1 MATATT
7 QRVDWSLLW
16 GQRAFRFFFTAMFV
30 SLFGSGMNFISV
42 SWYIMSA
49 THSTVAVSWQVIVVT
64 LPGLVVPFLGGVL
77 IDRLDRRYLGVLL
90 DLARGL
96 AVLAI
101 SAIAYRGQLHLWH
114 LYLMTLI
121 TGTGSAMYWANVNA
135 LVQEVIPPSQ
145 FTGANATVLVGVQT
159 GMLLAGTFVGF
170 IYDHVGLAGIL
181 CIDGLTYF
189 VSAYCLYSLRSG
201 RVSPRDHRQYPREYS
216 DSTQGTAQALESGE
230 NPEIAEAGLSLA
242 VYADM
247 KEGFG
252 YLRGNPVVVA
262 LGVTHAL
269 LMASIVSS
277 NVVLVAL
284 ANDIL
289 HSGARGFGF
298 IEAGWAIGAIV
309 GGLITSQLPQR
320 LRLPLYVAAMAGMAL
335 GHIAMPFVAF
345 LLGAAILQGCFG
357 FFRALAGVVAQ
368 SSLMAIVPKHFMG
381 RTQSAFA
388 IFATVLQLIMSFSL
402 GIVAQRFSIAI
413 GFLLLAA
420 LYAGATLTA
429 SRARKLLSQ
438 TLVSESSPASS

>member
-1 MATATT
+1 MATALSH
-7 QRVDWSLLW
+7 RVDWSLLW
-16 GQRAFRFFFTAMFV
+16 GQRSFRFFFTAMFV

-64 LPGLVVPFLGGVL
+64 LPGLLVPFLGGVL
-77 IDRLDRRYLGVLL
+77 IDRYDRRLIGVLL
-90 DLARGL
+90 DVSRGL
-96 AVLAI
+96 AVV
-101 SAIAYRGQLHLWH
+101 AIAYIAWRGDLHLWH

-145 FTGANATVLVGVQT
+145 FTGANAAVLVGVQT
-159 GMLLAGTFVGF
+159 GMFLAGTFVGF
-170 IYDHVGLAGIL
+170 MYDHAGIAGIL
-181 CIDGLTYF
+181 FIDGLTYF
-189 VSAYCLYSLRSG
+189 VSAFCLYSLRSG
-201 RVSPRDHRQYPREYS
+201 YLSPQAHRQYPREFS
-216 DSTQGTAQALESGE
+216 ESTEGTVQALESGD
-230 NPEIAEAGLSLA
+230 NPEVAEAGLSLA
-242 VYADM
+242 IFADM
-247 KEGFG
+247 KEGWA
-252 YLRGNPVVVA
+252 YLREQPLVMA
-262 LGVTHAL
+262 LGITHAL

-298 IEAGWAIGAIV
+298 IEAGWAVGAIV

-335 GHIAMPFVAF
+335 GHVAMPFVGF
-345 LLGAAILQGCFG
+345 LLGAVILHACFG
-357 FFRALAGVVAQ
+357 SFRALAGIVAQ

-388 IFATVLQLIMSFSL
+388 IFATVLQLAITFSL
-402 GIVAQRFSIAI
+402 GWIAERFSIAL
-413 GFLLLAA
+413 GFFLLAFM
-420 LYAGATLTA
+420 YAGATLTA
-429 SRARKLLSQ
+429 SRARKMLH
-438 TLVSESSPASS
+438 SSAI

>member
-1 MATATT
+1 MATVVTH
-7 QRVDWSLLW
+7 RVDWRLLL
-16 GQRAFRFFFTAMFV
+16 GQRAFRYFFTAMFV

-42 SWYIMSA
+42 SWYIMSV

-64 LPGLVVPFLGGVL
+64 LPGLIVPFLGGVL
-77 IDRLDRRYLGVLL
+77 IDRYDRRYLGVLL

-101 SAIAYRGQLHLWH
+101 SYIAWRGHLRLWH
-114 LYLMTLI
+114 LYFMTLI

-170 IYDHVGLAGIL
+170 IYDHIGLAGIL

-189 VSAYCLYSLRSG
+189 VSAYCLYSLRTG
-201 RVSPRDHRQYPREYS
+201 YVSPLAHRQYPREFS
-216 DSTQGTAQALESGE
+216 ESTPGTAQALEIGE
-230 NPEIAEAGLSLA
+230 NPEVAEAGLSLEIFT
-242 VYADM
+242 DM
-247 KEGFG
+247 KAGWA
-252 YLRGNPVVVA
+252 YLREQPVVLA
-262 LGVTHAL
+262 LGVTHAM

-277 NVVLVAL
+277 NVVVVAL
-284 ANDIL
+284 ANEIL

-298 IEAGWAIGAIV
+298 IEAGWAIGAIL

-320 LRLPLYVAAMAGMAL
+320 LRLPLYVLAVAAMAL
-335 GHIAMPFVAF
+335 GHVAVPFVVVLF
-345 LLGAAILQGCFG
+345 GAVILQGCFG
-357 FFRALAGVVAQ
+357 FCRALAGIVAQ

-388 IFATVLQLIMSFSL
+388 ILATVLQLTITFSL
-402 GIVAQRFSIAI
+402 GWVADRLSIAI
-413 GFLLLAA
+413 GFFLLAFM
-420 LYAGATLTA
+420 YSGATLTA
-429 SRARKLLSQ
+429 SRARKLLHSA
-438 TLVSESSPASS
+438 VP